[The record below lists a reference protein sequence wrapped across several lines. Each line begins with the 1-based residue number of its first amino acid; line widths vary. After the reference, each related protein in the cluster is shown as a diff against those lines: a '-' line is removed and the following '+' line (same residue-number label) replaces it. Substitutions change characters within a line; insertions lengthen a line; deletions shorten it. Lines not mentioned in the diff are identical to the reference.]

1 MIGGTEL
8 KKEEES
14 TENQSEEVRT
24 EKKSSKE
31 HSSSEVSKEG
41 NAAIEQGIHRAAVLR
56 TSREESEVFT
66 PFTSVLQQKWNH
78 MFMRLVDFKES
89 HGHCLVPNRYA
100 SDMALG
106 AWVST
111 QRRQVRFALSGYH
124 DVLPRFAVGGNFLS
138 SLLTPH
144 SYYSSY

>member
-1 MIGGTEL
+1 MIEGTEL
-8 KKEEES
+8 KKGEES
-14 TENQSEEVRT
+14 TENQSEEVRST
-24 EKKSSKE
+24 TEEKKSTN
-31 HSSSEVSKEG
+31 SSEMNKED
-41 NAAIEQGIHRAAVLR
+41 NAAIEEGIHRAAVLR

-111 QRRQVRFALSGYH
+111 QRRQVRF
-124 DVLPRFAVGGNFLS
+124 DW
-138 SLLTPH
+138 LL
-144 SYYSSY
+144 